1 MSAAAGLNRERE
13 AWVLVGPGLALLIGG
28 FLFPVGQI
36 LILSVMPPEAGLPFW
51 ANFARF
57 FEDAY
62 YLRVAERTLRLSVII
77 TIATIVLGFPLAYVM
92 ARVGSGLRL
101 ALLIL
106 TVLPLMTSVVIR
118 TFGWIVLLSR
128 GGPVTDLLT
137 WLGLA
142 DRGFALLYTETG
154 IVLAMVQVL
163 LPFMTITILGVI
175 ASIHPHLE
183 EAARTMGCGFWR
195 TLRHVVLPLSVPG
208 IVSGSLLV
216 FALSISSFVT
226 PSLVGGVR
234 LPVLA
239 WSIYQQATSTLD
251 WHFAAA
257 QSVMLLLAVM
267 LIVLPYLALMRRGTR
282 AKG

>member
-1 MSAAAGLNRERE
+1 MSATTGRQSRRE
-13 AWVLVGPGLALLIGG
+13 AMLLITPGVALLIGG
-28 FLFPVGQI
+28 FLFPAFQI
-36 LILSVMPPEAGLPFW
+36 LAMAFVPTA
-51 ANFARF
+51 
-57 FEDAY
+57 EDAGIWSNFGRIFVDGY
-62 YLRVAERTLRLSVII
+62 YLGVTERTLRLSVII
-77 TIATIVLGFPLAYVM
+77 TAITIVLGFPIAYII
-92 ARVGSGLRL
+92 ARSGPTLRL
-101 ALLIL
+101 VLLIL

-118 TFGWIVLLSR
+118 TFGWIIVLSR
-128 GGPVTDLLT
+128 GGPLTDILHT
-137 WLGLA
+137 AGLVG
-142 DRGFALLYTETG
+142 RNFSLLYTETG

-163 LPFMTITILGVI
+163 LPFMAITTLGAI
-175 ASIHPHLE
+175 AAIDTRLE

-195 TLRHVVLPLSVPG
+195 SLWHVVLPLSIPG

-257 QSVMLLLAVM
+257 QSVFLLLLVM
-267 LIVLPYLALMRRGTR
+267 VIIIPYLALMRRKNG
-282 AKG
+282 

>member
-1 MSAAAGLNRERE
+1 MTGAGIRRERE
-13 AWVLVGPGLALLIGG
+13 AWVLIGPGLALLIGG

-36 LILSVMPPEAGLPFW
+36 LMLSVVPPEAGLSIW
-51 ANFARF
+51 TNFARF

-62 YLRVAERTLRLSVII
+62 YLRVAERTIRLSLII
-77 TIATIVLGFPLAYVM
+77 TAATIVLGFPLAYVM
-92 ARVGSGLRL
+92 ARVGPGLRL
-101 ALLIL
+101 VLLIL

-118 TFGWIVLLSR
+118 TFGWIVLLAR
-128 GGPVTDLLT
+128 GGPVSDVAIA
-137 WLGLA
+137 LGLA
-142 DRGFALLYTETG
+142 ERGFALLYTETG

-163 LPFMTITILGVI
+163 LPFMTVTILGVI
-175 ASIHPHLE
+175 SGIHPHLE

-257 QSVMLLLAVM
+257 QSVMLLVAVM
-267 LIVLPYLALMRRGTR
+267 LIVVPYLALMRRRG
-282 AKG
+282 G

>member
-36 LILSVMPPEAGLPFW
+36 LILSVMPPEAGMPFW

-77 TIATIVLGFPLAYVM
+77 TIATIALGFPLAYVM
-92 ARVGSGLRL
+92 ARVGPGLRL

-175 ASIHPHLE
+175 ASIHPNLE

-267 LIVLPYLALMRRGTR
+267 LIVLPYLALMRRGAR
-282 AKG
+282 ATG